1 MIASLHDLLMTCH
14 HRVKFTL
21 HSCYILRYPLPGEW
35 LGGMAAVFVD
45 SIIDGE
51 KRMDFRTT
59 MTTPAMRT
67 AGLTALLVTT
77 LLSLYG
83 CNRTSA
89 DGKAADAAAPMA
101 VRQKDNIVIPAKSPL
116 RERLQVAAVEAASAT
131 HTISLPAVVE
141 ADPAQTVNILPPL
154 TGRLTEL
161 KVKLGDTVHQG
172 QVLATISSPDL
183 AQAYADADK
192 AHDALDLAN
201 RALQRARGV
210 HEAGANAGKDLE
222 QAQSN
227 VAQAVAEAAR
237 ADSRL
242 KSLGVDGAGKSHGLT
257 LTAPVSGT
265 VTALNSGTGTYL
277 NDPTAALM
285 TISNLEQ
292 VWVTANV
299 PENLVALVAKGQA
312 AEVRLN
318 SEPSQVRHGAITTVS
333 AVLEADSHR
342 NKARI
347 AFANHDGKLKP
358 NMYASVNLSV
368 PQALGVRVP
377 ASALLMNNDSTTVF
391 VEVAPW
397 TFVRR
402 AVETGMEDG
411 DMVTIVSGLRGGERV
426 VVRGGVLLN
435 D

>member
-1 MIASLHDLLMTCH
+1 MNT
-14 HRVKFTL
+14 
-21 HSCYILRYPLPGEW
+21 
-35 LGGMAAVFVD
+35 
-45 SIIDGE
+45 
-51 KRMDFRTT
+51 RTT
-59 MTTPAMRT
+59 TTA
-67 AGLTALLVTT
+67 AGLTAMLIAT
-77 LLSLYG
+77 LLPLSG
-83 CNRTSA
+83 CSRAGT
-89 DGKAADAAAPMA
+89 DGKAAEAAPMM
-101 VRQKDNIVIPAKSPL
+101 VRQKDNIAIPDKSPL
-116 RERLQVAAVEAASAT
+116 RTRLQVAAIEATAAT
-131 HTISLPAVVE
+131 HTVALPAVVE

-172 QVLATISSPDL
+172 QVLAIISSPDL
-183 AQAYADADK
+183 AQAHADADK
-192 AHDALDLAN
+192 AHDAAELAA

-227 VAQAVAEAAR
+227 YVQAAAEATR
-237 ADSRL
+237 ADTRL
-242 KSLGVDGAGKSHGLT
+242 KALGAQPGAKSHALT

-265 VTALNSGTGTYL
+265 VTALNSGLGAYL

-285 TISNLEQ
+285 TIANLEQ

-299 PENLVALVAKGQA
+299 PENLVAQVAKGQT

-318 SEPSQVRHGAITTVS
+318 AEPGQVRRGAIAFVS
-333 AVLEADSHR
+333 AVLDADTHR
-342 NKARI
+342 SKARI
-347 AFANHDGKLKP
+347 AFSNRDGKLKP
-358 NMYASVNLSV
+358 NMYASVSLAV
-368 PQALGVRVP
+368 PQSPSVRVP

-397 TFVRR
+397 TFTRR
-402 AVETGMEDG
+402 AVETGIEDG
-411 DMVTIVSGLRGGERV
+411 ELVTIVSGLRAGERV